1 MLLDAVKTG
10 ESKPDNPNIAEDRRV
25 LGYLNPLRKKIQT
38 GEGDLELS
46 AAEAGQLDKLLKD
59 AQSSLECT
67 PIQVVDE
74 LAEARKLAKARK
86 QRLDDE
92 DLSLEARAY
101 RERKD
106 ILNILKP
113 LSKRLD
119 EAKFEWPKQYED

>member
-46 AAEAGQLDKLLKD
+46 AAEAGQLDKLLD
-59 AQSSLECT
+59 NAQSSLECA
-67 PIQVVDE
+67 PVEVMDE
-74 LAEARKLAKARK
+74 LEEARE
-86 QRLDDE
+86 QGLDE
-92 DLSLEARAY
+92 EELSDEARAY
-101 RERKD
+101 RELKD
-106 ILNILKP
+106 ILNILRP
-113 LSKRLD
+113 LSNRLD